1 MTTSEHPQSASVG
14 PGATGGDATATSGE
28 PEAQLEQPKPS
39 GEERKP
45 KHRGVMQ
52 SLTAL
57 CVRYVERLMPDPYLF
72 AVILTLIVAALVALL
87 VNGASPSGML
97 KAWYGGVW
105 GSQNIFTFAFQMVL
119 ILVTG
124 YTLAEAPVLKRAI
137 VYVASKP
144 RNQVQGALLCFGVS
158 AVLSLLN
165 WGLGLV
171 AGALVARQVAKRFT
185 DAHFGYLI
193 AAAFMGFIV
202 WTQGLSSS
210 IALANTDNGSPINV
224 IHKMTGIT
232 VPLKL
237 TIFQPYSWL
246 SVIVVLA
253 LLALAIWRMEPAQS
267 LAPDPAV
274 FEDEDQAEVKA
285 EGKKTFAE
293 WLEDLWILNILVFA
307 AGIAYF
313 CISGFALNISSMIM
327 LFTITSALL
336 HRTPI
341 RFIRAFT
348 GAAKVSGPLLLQYPL
363 YGGLVGLAGLSALAS
378 GHRGQAAADAAG
390 PGGRERRDAVH
401 AAVPDLHRLIDHQPV
416 RAVRRWALGR
426 AGPDRGRLG
435 AGDGSAI
442 AGLSRV
448 DLHGGRRRR
457 GGREHDPTVLVAA
470 PACDRETQC
479 PSGDGLY
486 DRRIRDRV
494 GGVGCHRSDRAL
506 RNLTSARAG
515 CYSGSLTASKALV
528 HPSQRLVEDLHLFAA
543 LFVGW
548 LDGAA
553 GTFGLHSGRT
563 LASQQAEVLLA
574 CLPEPALQFLQRL
587 LIHARQSAGMSRVD
601 QRVFLLGQVHMVVAS
616 PLIHILTGRT
626 VRRIAGRQVESS
638 RRGQLTFTSMRLHA
652 GLANRMWRTQ
662 GEVEDKGVH
671 VDCEA
676 RPGWS

>member
-1 MTTSEHPQSASVG
+1 
-14 PGATGGDATATSGE
+14 
-28 PEAQLEQPKPS
+28 
-39 GEERKP
+39 
-45 KHRGVMQ
+45 MQ

-87 VNGASPSGML
+87 VKGASPGGML

-137 VYVASKP
+137 VYVAGKP

-158 AVLSLLN
+158 AALSLLN

-253 LLALAIWRMEPAQS
+253 LLALAIWRMEPDQS
-267 LAPDPAV
+267 VAPDPAV
-274 FEDEDQAEVKA
+274 FEDEDQPEVEAKGKNEA
-285 EGKKTFAE
+285 KGKKTFAE
-293 WLEDLWILNILVFA
+293 WLENLWILNVLVFA

-363 YGGLVGLAGLSALAS
+363 YGGLVGLLGYLPSQAATGAKPLQTLVAQALVSGATQYTLPFLTFIGSLVISLFVPSGGGHWAVQGPIAVDSALAL
-378 GHRGQAAADAAG
+378 GQRSPAYLG
-390 PGGRERRDAVH
+390 LISMAV
-401 AAVPDLHRLIDHQPV
+401 AVGEGVANMIQPFWLLPLLAIAKLNV
-416 RAVRRWALGR
+416 RQVMGFTIVAFVIGLVV
-426 AGPDRGRLG
+426 LG
-435 AGDGSAI
+435 ATTLI
-442 AGLSRV
+442 A
-448 DLHGGRRRR
+448 
-457 GGREHDPTVLVAA
+457 P
-470 PACDRETQC
+470 
-479 PSGDGLY
+479 Y
-486 DRRIRDRV
+486 I
-494 GGVGCHRSDRAL
+494 
-506 RNLTSARAG
+506 
-515 CYSGSLTASKALV
+515 
-528 HPSQRLVEDLHLFAA
+528 
-543 LFVGW
+543 
-548 LDGAA
+548 
-553 GTFGLHSGRT
+553 
-563 LASQQAEVLLA
+563 
-574 CLPEPALQFLQRL
+574 
-587 LIHARQSAGMSRVD
+587 I
-601 QRVFLLGQVHMVVAS
+601 
-616 PLIHILTGRT
+616 
-626 VRRIAGRQVESS
+626 
-638 RRGQLTFTSMRLHA
+638 
-652 GLANRMWRTQ
+652 
-662 GEVEDKGVH
+662 
-671 VDCEA
+671 
-676 RPGWS
+676 

>member
-1 MTTSEHPQSASVG
+1 MTMGEDPQSTSVD
-14 PGATGGDATATSGE
+14 PGATGADAPGTSGV
-28 PEAQLEQPKPS
+28 PEARLEQPTPS
-39 GEERKP
+39 GEEREP
-45 KHRGVMQ
+45 ERRGVMQ

-137 VYVASKP
+137 VYIASKP
-144 RNQVQGALLCFGVS
+144 SNQVQAALLCFGVS
-158 AVLSLLN
+158 AVLALLN

-224 IHKMTGIT
+224 IHKLTGIT
-232 VPLKL
+232 VPLRL

-253 LLALAIWRMEPAQS
+253 LLALAIWRMEPTDS

-274 FEDEDQAEVKA
+274 FEDQDQPEVQA

-293 WLEDLWILNILVFA
+293 WLENLWILNVLVFA

-313 CISGFALNISSMIM
+313 CISGFALNIASMIM

-363 YGGLVGLAGLSALAS
+363 YGGLVGLLGYLPAHAAHGTKPLQTLLAQAVVSGATQYTLPFLTFIGSLVISLFVPSGGGHWAVQGPIAVDSALAL
-378 GHRGQAAADAAG
+378 GQRSPAYLG
-390 PGGRERRDAVH
+390 LISMAV
-401 AAVPDLHRLIDHQPV
+401 AVGEGVANMIQPFWLLPLLAIAKLNV
-416 RAVRRWALGR
+416 RQVMGFTIVAFVIGLVV
-426 AGPDRGRLG
+426 LG
-435 AGDGSAI
+435 ATTLI
-442 AGLSRV
+442 APYV
-448 DLHGGRRRR
+448 
-457 GGREHDPTVLVAA
+457 
-470 PACDRETQC
+470 
-479 PSGDGLY
+479 
-486 DRRIRDRV
+486 I
-494 GGVGCHRSDRAL
+494 
-506 RNLTSARAG
+506 
-515 CYSGSLTASKALV
+515 
-528 HPSQRLVEDLHLFAA
+528 
-543 LFVGW
+543 
-548 LDGAA
+548 
-553 GTFGLHSGRT
+553 
-563 LASQQAEVLLA
+563 
-574 CLPEPALQFLQRL
+574 
-587 LIHARQSAGMSRVD
+587 
-601 QRVFLLGQVHMVVAS
+601 
-616 PLIHILTGRT
+616 
-626 VRRIAGRQVESS
+626 
-638 RRGQLTFTSMRLHA
+638 
-652 GLANRMWRTQ
+652 
-662 GEVEDKGVH
+662 
-671 VDCEA
+671 
-676 RPGWS
+676 